1 MPKSKTQKMATL
13 EVLNEKIAK
22 SKSVVFATF
31 NGLPVKENEALR
43 RELKQQ
49 SGDYFV
55 AKKTLLELA
64 FKKAKFEGLNLRKL
78 TGQIAVIFGFGD
90 EVAPAKL
97 VAKYKKSSDGKL
109 DFAGGILENKFLS
122 IDEVTA
128 LSALPGRE
136 ELYAKLVGSIN
147 APVSG
152 FVNVLA
158 GNLRGLVNVL
168 KAVGEKK

>member
-1 MPKSKTQKMATL
+1 MPKSKTQKMETL
-13 EVLNEKIAK
+13 EALNKKITA
-22 SKSVVFATF
+22 SKSVVFASF

-43 RELKQQ
+43 KELKQQ
-49 SGDYFV
+49 SSEYYV

-64 FKKAKFEGLNLRKL
+64 FKKANFESLNLRKL

-109 DFAGGILENKFLS
+109 DFAGGILERKFLS

-128 LSALPGRE
+128 LSALPSKE
-136 ELYAKLVGSIN
+136 ELYGRLVGSIN

-158 GNLRGLVNVL
+158 GNLRGLVNVF
-168 KAVGEKK
+168 KAISEKQ

>member
-1 MPKSKTQKMATL
+1 MPKSKTQKLATL
-13 EVLNEKIAK
+13 DTLKEKISKA
-22 SKSVVFATF
+22 KSVVFATF

-43 RELKQQ
+43 KELKLET
-49 SGDYFV
+49 SEYFV

-122 IDEVTA
+122 IEEVTA
-128 LSALPGRE
+128 LSALPSRE

-147 APVSG
+147 APASG
-152 FVNVLA
+152 FVNALA
-158 GNLRGLVNVL
+158 GNLRGLVTIL
-168 KAVGEKK
+168 KAIGEK